1 MMTKTKKKELIA
13 KTLYQFMFKEFDKE
27 QLDKNWKW
35 LQQEY
40 TTIPGKDVFYRMAN
54 GILKKIEPLIINE
67 YLESVANHP
76 SAPEETY
83 HGNVL

>member
-1 MMTKTKKKELIA
+1 MMSKTKKKELIA

-27 QLDKNWKW
+27 LLERNWKW

-40 TTIPGKDVFYRMAN
+40 TTIPGKTAFYRMASGVLN
-54 GILKKIEPLIINE
+54 LIEPLIISE

-76 SAPEETY
+76 SALEESY